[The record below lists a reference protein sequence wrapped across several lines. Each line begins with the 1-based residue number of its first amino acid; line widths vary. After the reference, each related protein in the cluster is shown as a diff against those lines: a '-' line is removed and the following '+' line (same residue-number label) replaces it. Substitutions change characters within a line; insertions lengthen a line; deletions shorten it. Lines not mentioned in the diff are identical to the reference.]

1 MSMTRAAIF
10 ALSIC
15 VAAAPAHA
23 ETTTFKTKLDA
34 ASEVPPNDSKGVG
47 EITTMFDS
55 ATKRLTWQ
63 GTYSG
68 LTGPQT
74 MSHYHGPAALGVN
87 APPTVTVDAKASPFS
102 GSATLSD
109 TQAADLM
116 AGKWYF
122 NIHTEKNRG
131 GEIRG
136 QIVK

>member
-1 MSMTRAAIF
+1 MTMIRAAMF
-10 ALSIC
+10 ALSVC
-15 VAAAPAHA
+15 LATGAAHA
-23 ETTTFKTKLDA
+23 ETMTFKTRLDA
-34 ASEVPPNDSKGVG
+34 ASEVPPNDSRGVG
-47 EITTMFDS
+47 ELTTIFDS
-55 ATKRLTWQ
+55 DTKRLTWQ
-63 GTYSG
+63 GSYSG

-74 MSHYHGPAALGVN
+74 MAHYHGPAAPGVN
-87 APPTVTVDAKASPFS
+87 APPTVIVDVRTSPFA

-109 TQAADLM
+109 TQAADLL